1 MNLLLFATTV
11 LIWGST
17 WLAIAFQ
24 VGPVPVLVSVFYR
37 FALAGVAYLALLA
50 ALGRLRLPRGRD
62 QLWIVAQALCLFSLN
77 FLCFY
82 AAAARIPSGLMSVVF
97 SLASIFNAVNARMFF
112 GDAISG
118 RTVLAAGLGAGG
130 VALLFGGDLAH
141 AEAAATLKGLAL
153 AAMGTMFFS
162 LGNMVSRRNSAA
174 GLPPSIATAWG
185 MGYGALVL
193 LGMILLTGT
202 PVVAP
207 PDARYLAALLYLALP
222 GSVLA
227 FTTYLLMV
235 ARIGSSRAAY
245 ATVLFPIVALILST
259 LFEGYVWHWTGFLGL
274 ALAMLGNVVMFAR
287 PRPRRRQPDPAIR
300 PAQS

>member
-17 WLAIAFQ
+17 WIAIALQ
-24 VGPVPVLVSVFYR
+24 VGPVPVMVSVFYR
-37 FALAGVAYLALLA
+37 FALAGTVYLALLA
-50 ALGRLRLPRGRD
+50 VLGRLRLPGRRD
-62 QLWIVAQALCLFSLN
+62 QPWIVAQALCLFCLN

-82 AAAARIPSGLMSVVF
+82 AAAGHIPSGLLSVVF
-97 SLASIFNAVNARMFF
+97 SLASIFNAVNARIFF

-118 RTVLAAGLGAGG
+118 RTVLAAVLGAGG
-130 VALLFGGDLAH
+130 VALLFGGDLAQ
-141 AEAAATLKGLAL
+141 AEGAGALRGLAL
-153 AAMGTMFFS
+153 AGLGTMFFS

-185 MGYGALVL
+185 MGYGALAL
-193 LGMILLTGT
+193 AGLIWLTGT
-202 PVVAP
+202 PMVAP
-207 PDARYLAALLYLALP
+207 PDGRYLAGLLYLALP

-235 ARIGSSRAAY
+235 ARIGTSRAAY
-245 ATVLFPIVALILST
+245 ATVLFPIVALALST

-274 ALAMLGNVVMFAR
+274 GLAMLGNVVMFAR
-287 PRPRRRQPDPAIR
+287 PPRKPV
-300 PAQS
+300 PAQP